1 MNINHYRGAMD
12 RIVPDAELKERI
24 MKQTEQNHT
33 RVPARRV
40 LAGALAAVLTAACLA
55 TAAFAASPELRTAVL
70 SFFRMEEHEQV
81 PSSSVSPEGPNISNA
96 EIGQL
101 VKAQYI
107 KMDKYYGMSG
117 SLLNDLTWSED
128 HRTLLDYKFWTVEN
142 NELVPVQVDM
152 HTNQIDTAYDGIRYQ
167 GELYWFVREG
177 QLFLFQ
183 GSPHGIDT
191 RPEDEWYVEQIPGRT
206 DVILLKLA
214 QGRQMDYS
222 EYPVLYHLDTGEVAD
237 ILSGSGADQL
247 EYAYAWDWSEDMRRV
262 FITCGDGVNG
272 QHTWLCDLDSKT
284 LTRLEELAGL
294 DEEAS
299 ASFIDNDTLILT
311 THTTSEEDDTWQ
323 TVTCYA
329 YDISSGQKI
338 KTLDQAHYYQWWEEK
353 PYGAQLFGKR
363 CVYITEAGQVQIV
376 DLKTGVRTTVEGFT
390 FQKGD
395 EFSISPSGNK
405 LLYFSMDPEMEG
417 LGIAQLGVVD
427 LEKGAFIAFDRE
439 GYQNLHEEGIGWDD
453 DNTVS
458 ISARTPDGKTRYL
471 LLYQF

>member
-1 MNINHYRGAMD
+1 
-12 RIVPDAELKERI
+12 
-24 MKQTEQNHT
+24 
-33 RVPARRV
+33 
-40 LAGALAAVLTAACLA
+40 
-55 TAAFAASPELRTAVL
+55 
-70 SFFRMEEHEQV
+70 
-81 PSSSVSPEGPNISNA
+81 
-96 EIGQL
+96 
-101 VKAQYI
+101 
-107 KMDKYYGMSG
+107 
-117 SLLNDLTWSED
+117 
-128 HRTLLDYKFWTVEN
+128 
-142 NELVPVQVDM
+142 
-152 HTNQIDTAYDGIRYQ
+152 
-167 GELYWFVREG
+167 
-177 QLFLFQ
+177 
-183 GSPHGIDT
+183 
-191 RPEDEWYVEQIPGRT
+191 
-206 DVILLKLA
+206 
-214 QGRQMDYS
+214 MDYS